1 MKPPCFSI
9 VSTIAFLFLLT
20 NITTLA
26 QGLQKSTPEAV
37 GLSSPRLERLDKVIQ
52 EHVDKEQIPG
62 AVALIARG
70 GKVAHVKAYGM
81 KDMENKAPMAEDAI
95 FRIASMTKPVTT
107 VAAMIL
113 LEEGKFLLDDPVAKY
128 IPAFA
133 SSKVL
138 VVDETAKNGYRLED
152 ARRPITVRHL
162 LTQTS
167 GITYGFLGLP
177 FLEKM
182 YKDAGISDGLTNT
195 DDNLAAWAQKLAG
208 MPLANHPG
216 EKFQYGLNTDLLG
229 RLVEIWS
236 GMPLDAFFRT
246 RIFEPLQ
253 MKDTHFFLPEDK
265 IGRFVSLY
273 EPKPDGG
280 LLKTPL
286 TQQVKGAAVYSPTY
300 HYQGPRTFFSGGA
313 GLASTVSDYLR
324 FAQMLLNGGELDG
337 ARLLSPKTLEL
348 MTSNQLGEVAYPW
361 AKGTGFGFGLFVE
374 EGPQATGN
382 LGSAGNFGWSGF
394 FSTYFWVD
402 SKEKLIGILM
412 TQMQPNPTNIAAKF
426 KVMVYQAI
434 VE

>member
-1 MKPPCFSI
+1 MKHFLSA
-9 VSTIAFLFLLT
+9 VFIAFASAFLLS
-20 NITTLA
+20 NAVLA
-26 QGLQKSTPEAV
+26 QGLPRTIPEAV
-37 GLSSPRLERLDKVIQ
+37 GISTPRLERLDKVIQ

-62 AVALIARG
+62 AVALIARH
-70 GKVAHVKAYGM
+70 GKIAYVKAYGM
-81 KDMENKAPMAEDAI
+81 KDMESKAPMTEDVI
-95 FRIASMTKPVTT
+95 FRIASMTKPITT
-107 VAAMIL
+107 VAAMML
-113 LEEGKFLLDDPVAKY
+113 FEEGKFLLDDPVVKY
-128 IPAFA
+128 IPAFET
-133 SSKVL
+133 SKVL

-152 ARRPITVRHL
+152 ARRAITVRHL

-167 GITYGFLGLP
+167 GIAYGFSGLP

-229 RLVEIWS
+229 HLVEIWS
-236 GMPLDAFFRT
+236 GMPLDEFFRK

-253 MKDTHFFLPEDK
+253 MNDTYFFLPEGKLD
-265 IGRFVSLY
+265 RFVSLY
-273 EPKPDGG
+273 EPKPGGG

-286 TQQVKGAAVYSPTY
+286 AQQVKGAAVYSPTY

-313 GLASTVSDYLR
+313 GLASTASDYLR
-324 FAQMLLNGGELDG
+324 FAQMLLNGGKLDG
-337 ARLLSPKTLEL
+337 ARLLSRKTVEL
-348 MTSNQLGEVAYPW
+348 MTSGQLGEVVYPW
-361 AKGTGFGFGLFVE
+361 ARGTSFGFGFFVE
-374 EGPQATGN
+374 QGPQATGN

-402 SKEKLIGILM
+402 PKEDMIGILM

-426 KVMVYQAI
+426 KVLVYQAI
-434 VE
+434 AE